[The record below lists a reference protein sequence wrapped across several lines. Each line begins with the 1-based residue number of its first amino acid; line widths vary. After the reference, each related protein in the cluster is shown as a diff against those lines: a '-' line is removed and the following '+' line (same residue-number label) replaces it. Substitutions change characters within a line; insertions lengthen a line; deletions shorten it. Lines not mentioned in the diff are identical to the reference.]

1 MHTSNTDHDET
12 LDKIMEG
19 YSKLFPIS
27 GKVTDKQYQVINILR
42 QIINEDFV
50 AKERQITNQNLYDLL
65 KEVL

>member
-1 MHTSNTDHDET
+1 MNNET
-12 LDKIMEG
+12 LDKIMEN

-27 GKVTDKQYQVINILR
+27 GKVTDKQSQVINILR

-65 KEVL
+65 KELL

>member
-1 MHTSNTDHDET
+1 MNNET
-12 LDKIMEG
+12 LDKIMEN

-27 GKVTDKQYQVINILR
+27 GKVTDKQSQVINILR

-50 AKERQITNQNLYDLL
+50 AKDRQITNQNLYDLL

>member
-1 MHTSNTDHDET
+1 MNNLNIT
-12 LDKIMEG
+12 KVIEG
-19 YSKLFPIS
+19 YNKLFPIS

>member
-1 MHTSNTDHDET
+1 MHTSNTDHGET
-12 LDKIMEG
+12 LDKIMEN
-19 YSKLFPIS
+19 YSKLFPID